1 MQNKPLIS
9 VIMSVF
15 NEEQYIVESIQ
26 SILNQTIS
34 DFEIIVYDDCS
45 TDRTLEIIRGI
56 DDDRIHIYQNHTNQ
70 GLTKNLNQALDIA
83 SGQYI
88 ARMDG
93 DDVSTPDRF
102 ERQIQYMNSHP
113 DTMLISCQ
121 TQSFGEESLV
131 WKLQDDPEKLRCMML
146 VRPVLAHPGFMFR
159 KELVDQYG
167 FKYDES
173 FRQAQDY
180 ELVSRVT
187 RKFSIG
193 ICPYVLLKY
202 RVHKTQVSNSAKG
215 SQFCNA
221 DRVRAYLLDELGIRF
236 NESEIEVYHKL
247 VLEQHTDNIQDF
259 IDVKLLLERIMEQNK
274 NRHIYRQLTLEKTLR
289 EIFCIW
295 VIRNKSRKIFCNT
308 NKIWRYDKQYFEC
321 YLGQW
326 IALIGRKLI
335 EIF

>member
-45 TDRTLEIIRGI
+45 TDRTLEIIRGL

-202 RVHKTQVSNSAKG
+202 RVHETQVSNSAKG

-221 DRVRAYLLDELGIRF
+221 DRVRAYLLDELGIHL
-236 NESEIEVYHKL
+236 NECERKAYHKL

-274 NRHIYRQLTLEKTLR
+274 NTHIYQQSVLEKTLR
-289 EIFCIW
+289 EMLCIW
-295 VIRNKSRKIFCNT
+295 VIRNKSWRIYCCTRKIWNHNELFT
-308 NKIWRYDKQYFEC
+308 KC
-321 YLGQW
+321 YMNQW
-326 IALIGRKLI
+326 IELIKKKI
-335 EIF
+335 